1 MDFPADIAQQSWL
14 QQNETLLWSVSGLSL
29 VLFVATLIAIPWMIV
44 RLPADY
50 FIQSPIRD
58 WPTRHPA
65 VHLALVVLKNLAGV
79 VLFAMGVAMLILPGQ
94 GLLTMLIGITLID
107 FPGKRRWERWLI
119 DHRPILHAA
128 NWIRARNLKPPLQ
141 LLREHEPPKGQHR
154 ISERIRKGA

>member
-1 MDFPADIAQQSWL
+1 MDFSADIADPSWL
-14 QQNETLLWSVSGLSL
+14 QQNETLLWWASGISL
-29 VLFVATLIAIPWMIV
+29 ALFIATLIAIPWMIV

-65 VHLALVVLKNLAGV
+65 VHIALVVLKNLAGI

-119 DHRPILHAA
+119 NHRPLLHAA
-128 NWIRARNLKPPLQ
+128 NWIRARNLKPPLE
-141 LLREHEPPKGQHR
+141 LSHDPPR
-154 ISERIRKGA
+154 PPSD